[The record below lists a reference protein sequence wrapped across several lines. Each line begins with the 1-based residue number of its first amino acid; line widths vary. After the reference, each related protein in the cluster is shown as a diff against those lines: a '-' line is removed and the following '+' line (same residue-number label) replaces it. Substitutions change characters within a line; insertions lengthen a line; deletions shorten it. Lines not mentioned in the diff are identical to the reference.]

1 VGGPLGRPS
10 VRPGLSSPFS
20 LRLRRGP
27 ALGIIPHSSRQ
38 RPGNVKKRWGRPS
51 KESAGQALNSD
62 IVAGGG
68 IGPANSLKVETRV
81 RTPLGLHRK
90 AQVEA
95 LSRLN
100 DDSPLPFVLHLSRG
114 RRRHVTSDPPNHGPP
129 RRRGRSPPSPSMST
143 SASPTC
149 VSGES
154 RTMSVDMACSTI
166 LDAEIARPRAFRI
179 ARPSPTRDVAGCR
192 SAQPA
197 AIRRSAAHPSRGG
210 AGGG

>member
-95 LSRLN
+95 LSSLN

-129 RRRGRSPPSPSMST
+129 RRRGRSPPSPLHEHERLSHVRVRREQDDVRRHGLLHHPRCGDC
-143 SASPTC
+143 PT
-149 VSGES
+149 
-154 RTMSVDMACSTI
+154 
-166 LDAEIARPRAFRI
+166 ARL
-179 ARPSPTRDVAGCR
+179 
-192 SAQPA
+192 
-197 AIRRSAAHPSRGG
+197 
-210 AGGG
+210 